1 MLTAGRMII
10 AVPSLQKECGIMAD
24 TPVERPEN
32 TKDQRDDRESL
43 AGYVVSLPE
52 RLVRATAASGGGL
65 LLEAA
70 DHILPPPVRD
80 AKIYQCL
87 IARPLRITVEA
98 VGGVSGRFPMQDISG
113 QELIQRKVAG
123 NFVEAFSVFTVG
135 FSPLWFLAAA
145 SDVTGGTHVYLD
157 AFVKELKKA
166 DVLPDNADISSVDG
180 LLAVLG
186 SAMGQAADAID
197 IPPTAIADMRDSVEL
212 LRENAELIPG
222 PQRLAELFSQLN
234 DAAREQKR
242 SPLAVSTLVA
252 AGALQAGIQLGSV
265 HIVSFYTEAL
275 KTIRAEGVSQY
286 LGHISQPY
294 VDAATGHLNRG
305 RRTHTRRVIR
315 RVLDDVPTSGP
326 DITTGRI

>member
-1 MLTAGRMII
+1 
-10 AVPSLQKECGIMAD
+10 MAD
-24 TPVERPEN
+24 STEEHPEN
-32 TKDQRDDRESL
+32 PKDQQEQQREGRESL

-52 RLVRATAASGGGL
+52 RLVRTTAASGGGL

-98 VGGVSGRFPMQDISG
+98 VGGVSGRFPMQEMSG

-145 SDVTGGTHVYLD
+145 SDVTGGTRVYLD
-157 AFVKELKKA
+157 SFVKELKKA
-166 DVLPDNADISSVDG
+166 DVLPDSADISSVDD
-180 LLAVLG
+180 LLAVLDRTI
-186 SAMGQAADAID
+186 GQSADAID
-197 IPPTAIADMRDSVEL
+197 IPPTAISDMRDSVEL
-212 LRENAELIPG
+212 LRKNAGLIPG

-234 DAAREQKR
+234 EAAREQRR

-265 HIVSFYTEAL
+265 HILSFYAEAL
-275 KTIRAEGVSQY
+275 NTIRAEGVSSY
-286 LGHISQPY
+286 LGRISQPY
-294 VDAATGHLNRG
+294 VDAATGHLRRG

-326 DITTGRI
+326 DAHNWTELR

>member
-1 MLTAGRMII
+1 M
-10 AVPSLQKECGIMAD
+10 PD
-24 TPVERPEN
+24 TPEEPIE
-32 TKDQRDDRESL
+32 TQKDRRDGRESL

-52 RLVRATAASGGGL
+52 RLVRTTAAGGGGL

-98 VGGVSGRFPMQDISG
+98 VGGVSGRFQMQDISG

-135 FSPLWFLAAA
+135 FSPLWFLAVA
-145 SDVTGGTHVYLD
+145 SDVTGGTRAYLD

-166 DVLPDNADISSVDG
+166 DVLPDSADISSVDD
-180 LLAVLG
+180 LLAVLDRTV
-186 SAMGQAADAID
+186 GQAADAID
-197 IPPTAIADMRDSVEL
+197 IPPTAVSDMRDSVEL
-212 LRENAELIPG
+212 LRENAGLIPG

-234 DAAREQKR
+234 EAAREQRR

-252 AGALQAGIQLGSV
+252 AGALQAGLQLGSV
-265 HIVSFYTEAL
+265 HILSFYTDAL
-275 KTIRAEGVSQY
+275 NSIRAEGVSSY
-286 LGHISQPY
+286 LGRISQPY
-294 VDAATGHLNRG
+294 VDAATGHLRRG
-305 RRTHTRRVIR
+305 RRTHTQRMVRRA
-315 RVLDDVPTSGP
+315 LADVPTSGP
-326 DITTGRI
+326 DANNWTELR

>member
-1 MLTAGRMII
+1 M
-10 AVPSLQKECGIMAD
+10 PD
-24 TPVERPEN
+24 TSEESTESP
-32 TKDQRDDRESL
+32 KDRRDSRESL
-43 AGYVVSLPE
+43 AGYAVSLPE
-52 RLVRATAASGGGL
+52 RLVRTTAASGGGL

-135 FSPLWFLAAA
+135 FSPLWFLAVA
-145 SDVTGGTHVYLD
+145 SDVTGGTRVYLD

-166 DVLPDNADISSVDG
+166 GVLPDGADISSVDD
-180 LLAVLG
+180 LL
-186 SAMGQAADAID
+186 SALDRTVGQTADAID
-197 IPPTAIADMRDSVEL
+197 IPPTAISDMRDSVEL
-212 LRENAELIPG
+212 LRENAGLIPG

-234 DAAREQKR
+234 EAAREQRR

-252 AGALQAGIQLGSV
+252 AGALQAGLQLGSV
-265 HIVSFYTEAL
+265 HILSFYTEAL
-275 KTIRAEGVSQY
+275 KTIRAEGVSSY
-286 LGHISQPY
+286 LGRISQPY
-294 VDAATGHLNRG
+294 VDAAAGHLRRG
-305 RRTHTRRVIR
+305 RRTHTRRAIR

-326 DITTGRI
+326 DANNWTELR

>member
-1 MLTAGRMII
+1 M
-10 AVPSLQKECGIMAD
+10 PD
-24 TPVERPEN
+24 TPEESTEIP
-32 TKDQRDDRESL
+32 KDQRDGRESL

-52 RLVRATAASGGGL
+52 RLVRTTAASGGGL

-145 SDVTGGTHVYLD
+145 SDVTGGTRVYLD

-166 DVLPDNADISSVDG
+166 DVLPDSADISSVDD
-180 LLAVLG
+180 LL
-186 SAMGQAADAID
+186 SALDRTVGQTADAID
-197 IPPTAIADMRDSVEL
+197 IPPTALSDMRDSVDL
-212 LRENAELIPG
+212 LRENAGLIPG

-234 DAAREQKR
+234 EAAREQRR

-252 AGALQAGIQLGSV
+252 AGALQAGVRLGSV
-265 HIVSFYTEAL
+265 HILSFYTEAL
-275 KTIRAEGVSQY
+275 ATIRAEGVSSY
-286 LGHISQPY
+286 LGRISQPY
-294 VDAATGHLNRG
+294 VDAATGHLKRG
-305 RRTHTRRVIR
+305 RRSHTRRVIR

-326 DITTGRI
+326 DTNNWTELR

>member
-1 MLTAGRMII
+1 M
-10 AVPSLQKECGIMAD
+10 PD
-24 TPVERPEN
+24 TPEEPTEIP
-32 TKDQRDDRESL
+32 KDQRDSRESL

-52 RLVRATAASGGGL
+52 RLVRTTAASGGGL

-135 FSPLWFLAAA
+135 FSPLWFLAVA
-145 SDVTGGTHVYLD
+145 SDVTGGTRVYLD

-166 DVLPDNADISSVDG
+166 GVLPDSADISSVDD
-180 LLAVLG
+180 LLAVLDSTVG
-186 SAMGQAADAID
+186 RTADAID
-197 IPPTAIADMRDSVEL
+197 IPPTAISDMRDSVEL
-212 LRENAELIPG
+212 LRENAGLIPG

-234 DAAREQKR
+234 EAAREQKR
-242 SPLAVSTLVA
+242 SPLA
-252 AGALQAGIQLGSV
+252 
-265 HIVSFYTEAL
+265 
-275 KTIRAEGVSQY
+275 
-286 LGHISQPY
+286 
-294 VDAATGHLNRG
+294 
-305 RRTHTRRVIR
+305 
-315 RVLDDVPTSGP
+315 
-326 DITTGRI
+326 

>member
-1 MLTAGRMII
+1 MPDST
-10 AVPSLQKECGIMAD
+10 E
-24 TPVERPEN
+24 ERPESPQ
-32 TKDQRDDRESL
+32 DQWDSRESL

-52 RLVRATAASGGGL
+52 RLVRTTAASGGGL

-98 VGGVSGRFPMQDISG
+98 VGGVSGRFPMQDMSS

-145 SDVTGGTHVYLD
+145 SDVTGGTRVYLD

-166 DVLPDNADISSVDG
+166 DILPDNTDVSSVDD
-180 LLAVLG
+180 LLAVLDKTI
-186 SAMGQAADAID
+186 GQAADTID
-197 IPPTAIADMRDSVEL
+197 IPPTAVSDMRDSVEL
-212 LRENAELIPG
+212 LRENAGLIPG

-234 DAAREQKR
+234 DAAREQRR

-252 AGALQAGIQLGSV
+252 AGAIQAGLQLGSV
-265 HIVSFYTEAL
+265 HILSFYTEAL
-275 KTIRAEGVSQY
+275 STIRAEGVSQY
-286 LGHISQPY
+286 LGRISQPY
-294 VDAATGHLNRG
+294 VDAATSHLNRN
-305 RRTHTRRVIR
+305 RRTHTGRMVR
-315 RVLDDVPTSGP
+315 RVLDNVPTSGP
-326 DITTGRI
+326 DANNWTELR